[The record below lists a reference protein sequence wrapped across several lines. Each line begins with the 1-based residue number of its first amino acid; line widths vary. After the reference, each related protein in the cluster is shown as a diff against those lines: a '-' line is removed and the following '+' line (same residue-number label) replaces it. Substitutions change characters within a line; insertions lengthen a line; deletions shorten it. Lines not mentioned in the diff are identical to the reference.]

1 MKIFSE
7 NEWDGKPLKYCL
19 ILCLCIFLI
28 PQFILADR
36 TISGIKNSDPQLKK
50 EEIELAEEY
59 QDIISQIEK
68 ISNDYQEYFSK
79 IDNKYAKKYK
89 EVLIKILLKI
99 NHGKYCGQV
108 DYLLDDLNRF
118 TQELNVREQSLKN
131 QQDQK
136 KFYRLVRN
144 LRSQINLLAEYLK
157 EDISERF
164 AADKESLKNIEEYL
178 KKQRDANNAYDDYLK
193 KIYQL
198 QTELLVRL
206 QLEGDE
212 INYLVYDDKK
222 QIFNIE
228 NVEEIIQ
235 VLENFDY
242 SEYIETFKALDKLEE
257 AEKLKALTKIITAPQ
272 PPKVKVV
279 VPEVKV
285 LPGLD
290 EFPPPPKPNDPES
303 RTVINIHDS
312 GEIEYSKTFS
322 SSVKV
327 GSKAIPIYINNQI
340 GDLKITG
347 WGKNK
352 VDVSFEIEVLTQDKL
367 SALSMI

>member
-164 AADKESLKNIEEYL
+164 AADKESLKNIEGIFISNATGLCYL
-178 KKQRDANNAYDDYLK
+178 AFGGPAASYWTPTYWWIHEKTGPIPGMVVN
-193 KIYQL
+193 
-198 QTELLVRL
+198 ELGKRTISSTMAV
-206 QLEGDE
+206 
-212 INYLVYDDKK
+212 
-222 QIFNIE
+222 
-228 NVEEIIQ
+228 
-235 VLENFDY
+235 
-242 SEYIETFKALDKLEE
+242 S
-257 AEKLKALTKIITAPQ
+257 
-272 PPKVKVV
+272 
-279 VPEVKV
+279 
-285 LPGLD
+285 
-290 EFPPPPKPNDPES
+290 S
-303 RTVINIHDS
+303 R
-312 GEIEYSKTFS
+312 
-322 SSVKV
+322 
-327 GSKAIPIYINNQI
+327 AI
-340 GDLKITG
+340 
-347 WGKNK
+347 
-352 VDVSFEIEVLTQDKL
+352 SC
-367 SALSMI
+367 